1 MLRVV
6 TPAVVEPVTV
16 EDVKAH
22 LRVTHD
28 EDDALLGAQITS
40 AREAIELETGVALV
54 EAEYLWAPEH
64 PPRCG
69 YVASIPLWPATVGDV
84 TYWDGE
90 ARVDADPDV
99 YLLDDFRGRLTLGT
113 YAQPRVA
120 FTTAPD
126 AIPESLKSAIKL
138 RVMAEYEADA
148 EEAEKLRDASL
159 RIARLHRRNFG
170 V

>member
-69 YVASIPLWPATVGDV
+69 YVASIPLGPATVGDV

>member
-1 MLRVV
+1 MLRLV
-6 TPAVVEPVTV
+6 TAATTEPVTLA
-16 EDVKAH
+16 EVKAH

-28 EDDALLGAQITS
+28 EDDTLLGAQITS
-40 AREAIELETGVALV
+40 AREVIEAETGVALV
-54 EAEYLWAPEH
+54 EAEYLWAPEAR
-64 PPRCG
+64 PRCG
-69 YVASIPLWPATVGDV
+69 YVANVPLWPAALDGV

-99 YLLDDFRGRLTLGT
+99 YLFDDFRGRLTLST
-113 YAQPRVA
+113 YAQPQVA
-120 FTTAPD
+120 FTTTPD

-148 EEAEKLRDASL
+148 DEAEKLRDASL

>member
-6 TPAVVEPVTV
+6 TPAGTEPVSV
-16 EDVKAH
+16 AHVKAH
-22 LRVTHD
+22 LRVTHAA
-28 EDDALLGAQITS
+28 DDGLLGAQITS
-40 AREAIELETGVALV
+40 AREVIEMETGVALA
-54 EAEYLWAPEH
+54 EADYLWAPEH

-69 YVASIPLWPATVGDV
+69 YVASLPLWPATLDGV

-99 YLLDDFRGRLTLGT
+99 YLFDDFRGRLALGI
-113 YAQPRVA
+113 YAQPQVA

-126 AIPESLKSAIKL
+126 AIPESLKSAINL

-148 EEAEKLRDASL
+148 TEAEKLRDASL

>member
-1 MLRVV
+1 MLRLV
-6 TPAVVEPVTV
+6 TAATAEPVSLA
-16 EDVKAH
+16 EAKAH

-40 AREAIELETGVALV
+40 AREVIELETGVALV

-69 YVASIPLWPATVGDV
+69 YMASVPLWPAAVGDV

-113 YAQPRVA
+113 YARPQIA

-138 RVMAEYEADA
+138 RVMAEYEVDAD
-148 EEAEKLRDASL
+148 EAEKLRDASL